1 MNSHE
6 YQQVL
11 ESVIEAL
18 LLATKDERLPDL
30 APEQIHFWLTNLD
43 LPEVCNAWANVR
55 TRSGRECRTEREAKS
70 A

>member
-1 MNSHE
+1 MRSQE
-6 YQQVL
+6 YQQVNSQEYHEVL

-30 APEQIHFWLTNLD
+30 APEQIHFWLTHLD
-43 LPEVCNAWANVR
+43 LSEVWDAWANVR
-55 TRSGRECRTEREAKS
+55 TRSVRDA